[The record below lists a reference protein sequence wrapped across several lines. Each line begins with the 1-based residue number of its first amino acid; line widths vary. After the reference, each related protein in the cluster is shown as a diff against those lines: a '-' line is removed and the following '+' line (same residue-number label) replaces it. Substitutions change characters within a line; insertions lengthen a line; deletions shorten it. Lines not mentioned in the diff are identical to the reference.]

1 MPKSYKPTQG
11 MKTAAQRG
19 LDFRREH
26 GRGGTAVGI
35 ARARDIVNNKD
46 LSADTVKRMHS
57 FFSRHEVDKKAKGF
71 RPGEKGYPSNGKIAN
86 LLWGGDAGQS
96 WSARIAKA
104 LRDDDRDDI
113 DFEQETD
120 DGLSSTERA
129 EVNMEDHEATE
140 VEEAAEEVVEA
151 VEEEVDQESRLDESE
166 VIRRSMSFVEES
178 VDVEGRRVRV
188 ALSSEAPVE
197 RSFGTEIL
205 DHSERSIDLSFL
217 ASGRAPLLLGHDH
230 SKVVGVIEDVSLEG
244 RRLRATARFGKSE
257 LSKETFDM
265 VEDGILTNVSV
276 GYRINKMDKD
286 SKGHYRAT
294 SWTPLEVSFVGVP
307 ADTSVGLGRS
317 EQGDLNANE
326 DKPIQQEIRVMS
338 DELNLDAVRE
348 EAARQASK
356 DTAEMYRL
364 AEKHNKRG
372 LADEAV
378 REGKSLTD
386 FCIELARDLPG
397 NMPLDTVE
405 VGLGEKEVR
414 QYSLM
419 RAIRAMAN
427 PSDRQAQRAAEF
439 EFEVSAAAQVASG
452 REATGI
458 LIPDDILGRWS
469 KRDVNTSDD
478 SGMIAEDFRGGDF
491 IDVLRNASSVMQAG
505 ATVLAGLK
513 GNVAI
518 PSKNTASTAAWIATE
533 GGASTESEPVLGQV
547 TMSPKIIGAFTDIT
561 RLMLQQSS
569 VDIESLIRNDLS
581 AGIALAIDN
590 GALQGTGSSGQPT
603 GIKNTTGINAPT
615 NFAGAVPTFA
625 EVVAMETAV
634 ATDNALMGS
643 LAYILPASM
652 YGALK
657 TATKDS
663 GSGQFVVEPGGTVN
677 GRRAIVSN
685 QVTAGDLY
693 FGNFSDA
700 LVGLYGGL
708 DITVDP
714 YSASNTG
721 TVRIVALQTCDVAV
735 RHAVSFAFNNDGA

>member
-1 MPKSYKPTQG
+1 MPKSYKP
-11 MKTAAQRG
+11 A
-19 LDFRREH
+19 
-26 GRGGTAVGI
+26 
-35 ARARDIVNNKD
+35 
-46 LSADTVKRMHS
+46 
-57 FFSRHEVDKKAKGF
+57 
-71 RPGEKGYPSNGKIAN
+71 
-86 LLWGGDAGQS
+86 
-96 WSARIAKA
+96 A

-378 REGKSLTD
+378 REPWLIPLTVRPSALLSLSSR
-386 FCIELARDLPG
+386 FLPQHR
-397 NMPLDTVE
+397 L
-405 VGLGEKEVR
+405 
-414 QYSLM
+414 
-419 RAIRAMAN
+419 
-427 PSDRQAQRAAEF
+427 
-439 EFEVSAAAQVASG
+439 QVA
-452 REATGI
+452 AK
-458 LIPDDILGRWS
+458 L
-469 KRDVNTSDD
+469 
-478 SGMIAEDFRGGDF
+478 
-491 IDVLRNASSVMQAG
+491 
-505 ATVLAGLK
+505 LA
-513 GNVAI
+513 
-518 PSKNTASTAAWIATE
+518 
-533 GGASTESEPVLGQV
+533 
-547 TMSPKIIGAFTDIT
+547 F
-561 RLMLQQSS
+561 
-569 VDIESLIRNDLS
+569 
-581 AGIALAIDN
+581 
-590 GALQGTGSSGQPT
+590 
-603 GIKNTTGINAPT
+603 
-615 NFAGAVPTFA
+615 
-625 EVVAMETAV
+625 
-634 ATDNALMGS
+634 
-643 LAYILPASM
+643 
-652 YGALK
+652 
-657 TATKDS
+657 
-663 GSGQFVVEPGGTVN
+663 
-677 GRRAIVSN
+677 
-685 QVTAGDLY
+685 
-693 FGNFSDA
+693 
-700 LVGLYGGL
+700 
-708 DITVDP
+708 
-714 YSASNTG
+714 
-721 TVRIVALQTCDVAV
+721 
-735 RHAVSFAFNNDGA
+735 